1 MSLIN
6 SKRFL
11 QRLEKINNLKISS
24 KNIGVNRIALSKED
38 KNARDI
44 IISWM
49 KSLKLEI
56 KIDNIGNI
64 FGLYNCHNKTSPLLL
79 GSHIDSVK
87 NGGKYDG
94 VLGVVGALEVIQ
106 TLIEKNKIKES
117 IGLAVFT
124 NEEGVRFA
132 PDMMGSWSF
141 TKKENIKKIHKIKDI
156 ENITIKEAL
165 KKINYLGKEK
175 QLFFKPKSFLEL
187 HIEQGPILYN
197 NKKDIGIVKGVQAIT
212 WLKISLFGE
221 SNHAGTTPLKN
232 RQDPMLVFGKINNY
246 INTLSTKKNNQ
257 LITIGSMNVQPNQIN
272 VIANKIEFTIDMRN
286 PKDDKLDNVEKKI
299 KRTIKKLCSEN
310 NIKFK
315 IKKLVKFTSVKFDHK
330 LNSIIKYHSEKLQYS
345 NMNLFSGAGH
355 DAQMLAKI
363 CPTSMIFVPST
374 NGISHDKREHTKY
387 KNLIKGINLL
397 YSVAKNL
404 LNN

>member
-1 MSLIN
+1 MLIN

-11 QRLEKINNLKISS
+11 RRIEKINNLKSNYKKAGI
-24 KNIGVNRIALSKED
+24 NRIALTNED
-38 KNARDI
+38 KRARDI
-44 IISWM
+44 IINWM
-49 KSLKLEI
+49 KSLKLTI

-64 FGLYNCHNKTSPLLL
+64 FGLYNYNNKTKPILL

-94 VLGVVGALEVIQ
+94 ALGVVGALEVIQ
-106 TLIEKNKIKES
+106 TLIEKNKIEES

-156 ENITIKEAL
+156 NSITIKEAL

-175 QLFFKPKSFLEL
+175 QLFFRPKRFLEL
-187 HIEQGPILYN
+187 HIEQGPILHN
-197 NKKDIGIVKGVQAIT
+197 NNKDIGIVKGVQAIT
-212 WLKISLFGE
+212 WLKISLFGK

-232 RQDPMLVFGKINNY
+232 RHDPMMVFGKIHNY
-246 INTLSTKKNNQ
+246 INSLSTKKNNQ
-257 LITIGSMNVQPNQIN
+257 LITIGSVSVQPNQIN
-272 VIANKIEFTIDMRN
+272 VIANKIEFSVDMRN
-286 PKDDKLDNVEKKI
+286 PKDDKLNVVEKKI
-299 KRTIKKLCSEN
+299 KKEIKKLCLQK

-330 LNSIIKYHSEKLQYS
+330 LNSIIKYHSEKLKYS
-345 NMNLFSGAGH
+345 NMDLFSGAGH

-363 CPTSMIFVPST
+363 CPTSMIFVPSIK
-374 NGISHDKREHTKY
+374 GISHDKREHTKY
-387 KNLIKGINLL
+387 KNLIKGVNLL
-397 YSVAKNL
+397 YSVTKNL
-404 LNN
+404 LRN